1 MKKVKK
7 YYVPGFSAT
16 IMLPLRR
23 TLVRSVILFSRP
35 HPLIPLQKRGTVQH
49 CKSKR
54 NNYHINFSLLR
65 CINQI
70 LRFLSKGSYHR
81 SLRTP
86 LRGIGGLFLCV
97 FANPLRLC
105 VKPLL
110 FLLFPLW
117 GIESAAQT
125 WIWYPGDY
133 EIWLSNQMQN
143 RRTDR
148 GTFFPVFWKVDNHY
162 VLMDFHK
169 IVDLKE
175 PEEVSIYA
183 EGQYNVKLDGKPF
196 EGTPNRITLPAGKH
210 KINIKVFCQQAVPS
224 VYVKGRTIVSDGTW
238 LTTFEDKEWIDETG
252 KTSDISA
259 TKWLNAGYWNFNDPM
274 TPPSKFRLPIKNQSP
289 EQVVEKHGSIA
300 ADFGKET
307 FGFVR
312 LHGVRGKGDVSI
324 YYGESK
330 EEALSTEHCETFD
343 KLSVGNGLKNDMTMS
358 LSKAF
363 RFVNILYT
371 GSVQIDSVSMLYEY
385 ADIPDKGSFSCSDE
399 EINKI
404 YEVAK
409 YTLHL
414 STREFFIDGIK
425 RDRWVWSGDAYQSY
439 LMNYYLMNDNGTV
452 TRTMYALR
460 GKDPVTGHIN
470 TIMDYTFYWFLGI
483 YDYYLYS
490 GDKTFI
496 QQNYDRMKS
505 LMDYVTG
512 RRNKNGLLEGL
523 PGDWIF
529 IDWAAGLSKKGE
541 VSFEQLLFARS
552 LETMA
557 LCADIVNDKQ
567 GATQYKTLSAD
578 LRKKIFSIYWNQQKQ
593 ALVHSRVD
601 GKQTDNVT
609 RYSNMFAIFFDY
621 FNEQQKQAV
630 KKSVL
635 LNNNIQKITTPYM
648 RFYELEALCA
658 MGEQNYVLKEMRDYW
673 GGMLKLGATSFWE
686 EYNPDKTGA
695 EHYAMYGREFGK
707 SLCHAWGASPIYLL
721 GKYYLGVK
729 PTSAGYATY
738 IVEPNLGGLQW
749 MQGKVPTPNGQIDLR
764 ITGTEIKI
772 TGATGTGALR
782 FKSKSKPVTG
792 TGAIISKGN
801 DLYEMKIEKDKTYT
815 IKYNLN

>member
-1 MKKVKK
+1 MKKNI
-7 YYVPGFSAT
+7 FDTSLITT
-16 IMLPLRR
+16 IKICLRR
-23 TLVRSVILFSRP
+23 TLVRSVILLSNTNR
-35 HPLIPLQKRGTVQH
+35 RDA
-49 CKSKR
+49 KSVNQR
-54 NNYHINFSLLR
+54 TQSENSNSL
-65 CINQI
+65 
-70 LRFLSKGSYHR
+70 G
-81 SLRTP
+81 
-86 LRGIGGLFLCV
+86 V
-97 FANPLRLC
+97 FAHPLRLC
-105 VKPLL
+105 VKPLI
-110 FLLFPLW
+110 LLFITLP
-117 GIESAAQT
+117 ISQTTFAQT

-148 GTFFPVFWKVDNHY
+148 GTFFPVFWKVDSHY
-162 VLMDFHK
+162 PLMDFHK
-169 IVDLKE
+169 VFDLKQA
-175 PEEVSIYA
+175 EEVSIYA

-196 EGTPNRITLPAGKH
+196 EGTPTKIMVPAGKH
-210 KINIKVFCQQAVPS
+210 KINIKVFCQQTVPS
-224 VYVKGRTIVSDGTW
+224 VYVKGKTIVSDSTW

-252 KTSDISA
+252 KTSDVSA
-259 TKWLNAGYWNFNDPM
+259 TKWLNAGHWDFNDSKQLPSLYKLPVIPLSPVVKLVNDNSPM
-274 TPPSKFRLPIKNQSP
+274 L
-289 EQVVEKHGSIA
+289 V
-300 ADFGKET
+300 DFGKET
-307 FGFVR
+307 FGFVK
-312 LHGVRGKGDVSI
+312 LWGIKGKGNIII

-330 EEALSTEHCETFD
+330 EEALSKEGAVTFD
-343 KLSVGNGLKNDMTMS
+343 YLKIDNITAKDSVLP

-363 RFVNILYT
+363 RYVNIVKE
-371 GSVQIDSVSMLYEY
+371 GDVSFADVSMMYEY
-385 ADIPDKGSFSCSDE
+385 ADIKDRGYFTCSDSL
-399 EINKI
+399 INKI
-404 YEVAK
+404 YDIAK

-439 LMNYYLMNDNGTV
+439 LMNYYLMNDNRTV
-452 TRTMYALR
+452 TSTMYALR

-483 YDYYLYS
+483 YDYYQYS

-496 QQNYDRMKS
+496 LQNYDRMKS
-505 LMDYVTG
+505 LMDYVLG

-557 LCADIVNDKQ
+557 LCAGIVNDKQ
-567 GATQYKTLSAD
+567 GATQYKALSAD
-578 LRKKIFSIYWNQQKQ
+578 IRKKLFSIYWNQQKQ
-593 ALVHSRVD
+593 ALVHSRVN

-658 MGEQNYVLKEMRDYW
+658 MGEQNYVLKEMKDYW

-686 EYNPDKTGA
+686 EYNPDKKGA

-729 PTSAGYATY
+729 PTAPGYSAYV
-738 IVEPNLGGLQW
+738 VEPNLGGLQW
-749 MQGKVPTPNGQIDLR
+749 MQGKVPTPAGEIELYANNKQI
-764 ITGTEIKI
+764 II
-772 TGATGTGALR
+772 TGAAGTGTLR
-782 FKSKSKPVTG
+782 FKSKSKPVTDAG
-792 TGAIISKGN
+792 TITDKGN
-801 DLYEMKIEKDKTYT
+801 NQYEIKIEKNKTYNIT
-815 IKYNLN
+815 YNLN

>member
-1 MKKVKK
+1 MKKNI
-7 YYVPGFSAT
+7 FDT
-16 IMLPLRR
+16 ILRTTIKLPLRR
-23 TLVRSVILFSRP
+23 TLVHLVRYPAIKTTKTQRHQVS
-35 HPLIPLQKRGTVQH
+35 
-49 CKSKR
+49 
-54 NNYHINFSLLR
+54 
-65 CINQI
+65 
-70 LRFLSKGSYHR
+70 LSKFFV
-81 SLRTP
+81 
-86 LRGIGGLFLCV
+86 FLCV
-97 FANPLRLC
+97 L
-105 VKPLL
+105 
-110 FLLFPLW
+110 
-117 GIESAAQT
+117 SAFVVQSKAQT

-169 IVDLKE
+169 TFDLKE
-175 PEEVSIYA
+175 QEEVSIYA

-196 EGTPNRITLPAGKH
+196 EGTPAKITVPAGKH

-224 VYVKGRTIVSDGTW
+224 VYVKGKTIVSDGTW

-259 TKWLNAGYWNFNDPM
+259 TKWLNAGYSNFNDPLQ
-274 TPPSKFRLPIKNQSP
+274 PPSQFKLPVTQQQAVNK
-289 EQVVEKHGSIA
+289 QVNDNSILV
-300 ADFGKET
+300 DFGKET
-307 FGFVR
+307 FGFIK
-312 LHGVRGKGDVSI
+312 LHGLKGKGNLTI

-330 EEALSTEHCETFD
+330 EEALSKDGAVTLDRLTIDNE
-343 KLSVGNGLKNDMTMS
+343 VAKNTVMH

-363 RFVNILYT
+363 RYINIVRD
-371 GSVQIDSVSMLYEY
+371 GAISFDDVSMLYEY
-385 ADIPDKGSFSCSDE
+385 ADIPDKGSFICNDD

-404 YEVAK
+404 YDIAK

-505 LMDYVTG
+505 MMDYVMG
-512 RRNKNGLLEGL
+512 RRNKSGLLEGL

-567 GATQYKTLSAD
+567 GVAQYKTLAAD
-578 LRKKIFSIYWNQQKQ
+578 LRKKLFSIYWNQQKQ

-658 MGEQNYVLKEMRDYW
+658 MGEQNYVLKEMKDYW

-686 EYNPDKTGA
+686 EYNPDKKGA

-721 GKYYLGVK
+721 GKYYLGIK

-738 IVEPNLGGLQW
+738 VVEPNLGGLQW
-749 MQGKVPTPNGQIDLR
+749 MQGKVPTPAGEVDLKVSQ
-764 ITGTEIKI
+764 TEIKI
-772 TGATGTGALR
+772 TGAAGTGTLR
-782 FKSKSKPVTG
+782 FKSKSKPVADFG
-792 TGAIISKGN
+792 SVISNGN
-801 DLYEMKIEKDKTYT
+801 NLYELKIEKDKTYI